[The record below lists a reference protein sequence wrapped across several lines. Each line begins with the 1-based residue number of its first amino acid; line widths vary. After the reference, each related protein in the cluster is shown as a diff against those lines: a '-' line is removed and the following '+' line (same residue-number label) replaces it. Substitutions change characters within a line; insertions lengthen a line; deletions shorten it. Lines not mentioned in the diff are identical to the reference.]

1 MTEGKQ
7 TQIRETIQSQA
18 EQLVG
23 LQQDIAEWLKLHTQM
38 EEIWRQIEGLRDER
52 QVLVDRRDDI
62 ETRLEELEPIAN
74 RETEDSLD
82 VLRERTMAALLQL
95 DGLLPRASE
104 RGQRGVRPALPSGQ
118 APQPE
123 STGPA
128 SGVQSVPA
136 QSESTGPASGV
147 QSVPAQPE
155 STGPASGAQS
165 VPAQPET
172 DVEVLPPED
181 DDEVP
186 AWIKDNL
193 NEKEDA
199 GGRGGGILGKLGNG
213 AGSFL
218 SL

>member
-1 MTEGKQ
+1 
-7 TQIRETIQSQA
+7 
-18 EQLVG
+18 
-23 LQQDIAEWLKLHTQM
+23 
-38 EEIWRQIEGLRDER
+38 
-52 QVLVDRRDDI
+52 
-62 ETRLEELEPIAN
+62 
-74 RETEDSLD
+74 
-82 VLRERTMAALLQL
+82 MAALLQL

-136 QSESTGPASGV
+136 Q
-147 QSVPAQPE
+147 PE
-155 STGPASGAQS
+155 STGPASDVQS
-165 VPAQPET
+165 VPVQPEP

-193 NEKEDA
+193 NEEDA

>member
-62 ETRLEELEPIAN
+62 ETRLEELEPIAD
-74 RETEDSLD
+74 RKTEDSLD

-104 RGQRGVRPALPSGQ
+104 RGQRGARPALPSGQ

-128 SGVQSVPA
+128 SG
-136 QSESTGPASGV
+136 
-147 QSVPAQPE
+147 
-155 STGPASGAQS
+155 AQS
-165 VPAQPET
+165 VPVQPEP
-172 DVEVLPPED
+172 DVEILSPED

-193 NEKEDA
+193 NEEEGA

>member
-62 ETRLEELEPIAN
+62 ETRLEELEPIAD
-74 RETEDSLD
+74 RKTEDSLD

-118 APQPE
+118 ALQP
-123 STGPA
+123 
-128 SGVQSVPA
+128 
-136 QSESTGPASGV
+136 ESTGPASGV

-155 STGPASGAQS
+155 STGPASDVQS
-165 VPAQPET
+165 VPVQPEP

-193 NEKEDA
+193 NEEDA

>member
-62 ETRLEELEPIAN
+62 ETRLEELEPIAD

-104 RGQRGVRPALPSGQ
+104 RGQRGARPALPSGQ

-128 SGVQSVPA
+128 SD
-136 QSESTGPASGV
+136 V

-165 VPAQPET
+165 VPAQPEP